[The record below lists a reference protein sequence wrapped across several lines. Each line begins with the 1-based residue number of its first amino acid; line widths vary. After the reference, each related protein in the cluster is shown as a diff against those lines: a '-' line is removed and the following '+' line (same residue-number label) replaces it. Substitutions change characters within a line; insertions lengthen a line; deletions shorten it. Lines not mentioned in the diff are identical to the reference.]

1 MMEGVTAPAIFDM
14 ALAGTRLERAV
25 ATRRE
30 GFKADFLLIR
40 AAGELSERLAAI
52 LREFR
57 NIADIGTPDAGFGRA
72 AQQDRPG
79 ATLDAVPFAALASAG
94 GLALPAAGFDLA
106 LSGLVLHQVNDLP
119 GALAQI
125 RRLLR
130 PDGLFMACLPAGRTL
145 QELRECL
152 AEAEMQVLGGI
163 SPRVA
168 PFADIRDLGALLQRA
183 GFALP
188 VTDSELLT
196 LRYDN
201 LFALMADLRAMGATN
216 ALTDR
221 LRRPTPRA
229 LFLRAAEL
237 YAERFSDSDG
247 RIRATI
253 ELVWLAGWAPHD
265 SQQKPLRP
273 GSAKMR
279 LAEALGV
286 PERPLRDR

>member
-1 MMEGVTAPAIFDM
+1 
-14 ALAGTRLERAV
+14 
-25 ATRRE
+25 
-30 GFKADFLLIR
+30 
-40 AAGELSERLAAI
+40 
-52 LREFR
+52 
-57 NIADIGTPDAGFGRA
+57 
-72 AQQDRPG
+72 
-79 ATLDAVPFAALASAG
+79 
-94 GLALPAAGFDLA
+94 
-106 LSGLVLHQVNDLP
+106 
-119 GALAQI
+119 
-125 RRLLR
+125 
-130 PDGLFMACLPAGRTL
+130 
-145 QELRECL
+145 
-152 AEAEMQVLGGI
+152 GGI

-229 LFLRAAEL
+229 LFLRTAEL

-286 PERPLRDR
+286 PEQPLRDR

>member
-1 MMEGVTAPAIFDM
+1 M
-14 ALAGTRLERAV
+14 GTRVAV
-25 ATRRE
+25 LGQA
-30 GFKADFLLIR
+30 GKGDHR
-40 AAGELSERLAAI
+40 AACLGS
-52 LREFR
+52 
-57 NIADIGTPDAGFGRA
+57 G
-72 AQQDRPG
+72 
-79 ATLDAVPFAALASAG
+79 PFADLWYRV
-94 GLALPAAGFDLA
+94 GLPLPQAGFDLA

-119 GALAQI
+119 GVLAQI
-125 RRLLR
+125 RRLLK

-152 AEAEMQVLGGI
+152 AEAEMQVLGGM

-221 LRRPTPRA
+221 LRRPTPHA

-237 YAERFSDSDG
+237 YAERYSDSDG

-286 PERPLRDR
+286 PEQPLRDR